1 MKRLEERFG
10 KPHPE
15 LLGFRPLHKELQ
27 WLQTSFFRLHR
38 RRRITESGLQP
49 LAFQDITHFA
59 NEVIE
64 LPGDLKGFFIQ
75 IMEATDQAVLHDYYS
90 QRK

>member
-1 MKRLEERFG
+1 MKRLEEKFG

-15 LLGFRPLHKELQ
+15 LMGARPLHPELQ

-38 RRRITESGLQP
+38 RRRVTESGLEP

-64 LPGDLKGFFIQ
+64 LPRDLKGFFIQ
-75 IMEATDQAVLHDYYS
+75 IMEATDQAVLQDHYS